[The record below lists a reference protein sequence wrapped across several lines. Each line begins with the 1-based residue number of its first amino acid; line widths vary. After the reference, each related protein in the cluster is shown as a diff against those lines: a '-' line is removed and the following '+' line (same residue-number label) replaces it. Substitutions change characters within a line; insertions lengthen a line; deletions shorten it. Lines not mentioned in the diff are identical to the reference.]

1 MDWQK
6 GPQPELG
13 AGASQSLADSALCE
27 DSSRDWRYNQE
38 EKRRLHQAEKLNY
51 ATTNFTIGHQGSK
64 PTGTAN
70 CHVQANYAPYCR

>member
-1 MDWQK
+1 MTPSALRVLKLMISSNFAAYWDWQK

-38 EKRRLHQAEKLNY
+38 EKRRLHQAKKLNY
-51 ATTNFTIGHQGSK
+51 ATTNFTIGH
-64 PTGTAN
+64 
-70 CHVQANYAPYCR
+70 